1 MQIIS
6 WVWIKTEG
14 STFFNVKTFEI
25 WKQYHTDVGIFPSIK
40 KNNRIV
46 ELWPSL
52 IVSEIEF

>member
-25 WKQYHTDVGIFPSIK
+25 WKQYHTDVGIFPLIK
-40 KNNRIV
+40 KNNRVV
-46 ELWPSL
+46 ELSF
-52 IVSEIEF
+52 IVSAIEF